1 MSLEFALFVIWNIV
15 SQLTL
20 LHKVGYGGVN
30 GVDRKKKPRE
40 TWKKPEKTVSYRMY
54 VPKWIISELGNIHIA
69 LKPWNLILYSQTA
82 RKFSFWHVGSLKKIA
97 IELYKNEFRTSEGI
111 WASMISETTLL
122 DVYIR

>member
-1 MSLEFALFVIWNIV
+1 MRVTGRV
-15 SQLTL
+15 
-20 LHKVGYGGVN
+20 
-30 GVDRKKKPRE
+30 RKKKTRE
-40 TWKKPEKTVSYRMY
+40 TWKKPEKTVSYRIY

-82 RKFSFWHVGSLKKIA
+82 RKFSFWHVGSLKKIV
-97 IELYKNEFRTSEGI
+97 IELYKNEFRTLEGI